1 MIHSPGGAPDR
12 LRSSRARKVGRP
24 GALAASGAEGAEV
37 MDQRVSAA
45 LGAGSALARTSRPR
59 VDPLRAAIIN
69 LRLAVRP

>member
-1 MIHSPGGAPDR
+1 MIHSPGGAPER
-12 LRSSRARKVGRP
+12 LRNRRTRKAGRP
-24 GALAASGAEGAEV
+24 GALAGKGVDGAEV

-45 LGAGSALARTSRPR
+45 LGAGAALARTSRPR